1 MAAKLGRSPREFV
14 IDYSRD
20 VAGDFELWAED
31 VDDFLNI
38 SEVTDSEAR
47 KRLFLN
53 LAGLGIRRIV
63 KGLVIPTPPSTSG
76 DSTKP
81 SGCVYKAL
89 KDAIVS
95 NFRPTTNLTS
105 ERHKFRQMRQHDA
118 ESVIAFVGRLRAA
131 SERCKFSS
139 TDVDS
144 IENCQLRDQLI
155 VGLRSNDIRR
165 ELLKSSSL
173 TLAKATTDAV
183 AMESSITDSKL
194 LDPFSVSS
202 LPSSVNKIISVRKYP
217 SSTSSS
223 KKKL

>member
-1 MAAKLGRSPREFV
+1 M
-14 IDYSRD
+14 
-20 VAGDFELWAED
+20 
-31 VDDFLNI
+31 
-38 SEVTDSEAR
+38 
-47 KRLFLN
+47 RL
-53 LAGLGIRRIV
+53 
-63 KGLVIPTPPSTSG
+63 
-76 DSTKP
+76 
-81 SGCVYKAL
+81 
-89 KDAIVS
+89 
-95 NFRPTTNLTS
+95 
-105 ERHKFRQMRQHDA
+105 HDE
-118 ESVIAFVGRLRAA
+118 ESVIAFVGRLCAA

-155 VGLRSNDIRR
+155 LGLRSNDIRR

-202 LPSSVNKIISVRKYP
+202 LPSSVNKIISVRKYS

-223 KKKL
+223 KKIVNIVARRILGGNPIVLLFLYDARNVENLAISLPCACLLASLMKQLMPAWRVMKTS